1 MSKKEITTKKDLL
14 KILQI
19 LKDSNIKFW
28 LDGGWG
34 VDVLAGK
41 QSRSHRDIDI
51 DFDAQHTEELLSI
64 LKEHGYVIE
73 TDWAP
78 VRIELY
84 SKTYGYID
92 IHPFIL
98 QEDGS
103 AKQADLEGGWYE
115 FNADFFGTAV
125 FEERKIPCISAKGQK
140 VFHTGY
146 PLRDIDKHDVK
157 IIDSLPK

>member
-19 LKDSNIKFW
+19 LKNSNIKFW

-115 FNADFFGTAV
+115 FSADFFGTAV

-157 IIDSLPK
+157 IIDSLLK

>member
-19 LKDSNIKFW
+19 LKNSNIKFW

-84 SKTYGYID
+84 SETYGYID

-115 FNADFFGTAV
+115 FSADFFGTAV

-140 VFHTGY
+140 IFHTGY
-146 PLRDIDKHDVK
+146 PLRDIDKYDIK
-157 IIDSLPK
+157 IIDSLPE

>member
-84 SKTYGYID
+84 SETYGYID

-115 FNADFFGTAV
+115 FSSDFFGTAV

-140 VFHTGY
+140 VFHTDY

-157 IIDSLPK
+157 IIDSLPE

>member
-19 LKDSNIKFW
+19 LKNSNIKFW

-84 SKTYGYID
+84 SETYGYID

-115 FNADFFGTAV
+115 FSADFFGTAV

-146 PLRDIDKHDVK
+146 PLRDTDKHDVK
-157 IIDSLPK
+157 IIDSLPE

>member
-84 SKTYGYID
+84 SETYGYID

-115 FNADFFGTAV
+115 FSADFFGTAV

-146 PLRDIDKHDVK
+146 PLRDTDKHDVK
-157 IIDSLPK
+157 IIDSLPE